1 MGIRNLSILNMM
13 LLANWRWRF
22 AFERES
28 LWKRVIV
35 GKFGEEGEGWSS
47 GVSREGMGGESSF
60 GYKWCGD
67 TLLKVPFP
75 TLFAIANS
83 KDALVVDMWEQDGD
97 LCRWH
102 PSFSRQFHD
111 WEVEMVEASLW
122 KPKNIQGLPNQ
133 SCLKLVGPIEVGFFL
148 SWVTMGDALLSQDDV
163 AKLEWGRLS

>member
-1 MGIRNLSILNMM
+1 MES
-13 LLANWRWRF
+13 
-22 AFERES
+22 AFERLAGKIGRLLKAES
-28 LWKRVIV
+28 ASLLR
-35 GKFGEEGEGWSS
+35 
-47 GVSREGMGGESSF
+47 MGGESSF

-122 KPKNIQGLPNQ
+122 KPKNIQ
-133 SCLKLVGPIEVGFFL
+133 L
-148 SWVTMGDALLSQDDV
+148 SIMLRI
-163 AKLEWGRLS
+163 K

>member
-47 GVSREGMGGESSF
+47 GVSREGA
-60 GYKWCGD
+60 
-67 TLLKVPFP
+67 FP